1 MLPMLVPSYPSLK
14 KHAPAA
20 SRIIL
25 CFRSRDRPSLRR
37 PCLAPDPAEID
48 WSLARAIGCA
58 PIISRH
64 CQGGGNACSCDRGR
78 GHSPAH
84 EQHDGPAYALPPLRR
99 SHLTMCIGQQIER
112 VGADNQPR
120 SEEHT
125 SELQSLM
132 RISYAVFCL

>member
-78 GHSPAH
+78 GHSPAY
-84 EQHDGPAYALPPLRR
+84 EQHDGPAYALPPL
-99 SHLTMCIGQQIER
+99 
-112 VGADNQPR
+112 R

-132 RISYAVFCL
+132 RISYAVFCVTKKMYNTIYMIIITHT

>member
-84 EQHDGPAYALPPLRR
+84 EQHDG
-99 SHLTMCIGQQIER
+99 
-112 VGADNQPR
+112 R

-125 SELQSLM
+125 SELPSLM
-132 RISYAVFCL
+132 RISYAVFCLKKKKYKN